1 MFNLVMGGFLGADIV
16 CADHRVK
23 LGVPES
29 LS

>member
-1 MFNLVMGGFLGADIV
+1 MFNLVTGGFLGSEIG